1 MPGSGQPGNASVRSQ
16 EIKRRMRTRFTWI
29 VAVLALVAV
38 GFLMACS
45 TKYKSSSNGLVVVPT
60 QGSAVMQTFS
70 LNLSNGHVSQINNS
84 AGPPTPGL
92 PGAVI
97 LDPAGAFAYVATT
110 VDCTPTLG
118 PNTSLTAV
126 QGAIVTYK
134 IDSDGKLAAG
144 STQFLQGNPAY
155 PSTFPTC
162 GLDDTTNPNAGSPA
176 AAMAIDSAGKF
187 LFVAIASGGATY
199 TTNLDTVPIST
210 VATLDSVGIEVFAI
224 GANATLTEVSG
235 SPFVLPGEA
244 GGGGSPAPSALAVTP
259 TAFPIEFA
267 SCSGHSAPSTENLY
281 VTDSVNNALL
291 NYTVSSAGVLML
303 VPASAG
309 SPGVLTGSLPSGVA
323 VDSCGQFVYVANS
336 TSNSV
341 SAFTICT
348 AVSQNCLQGDYSLRP
363 VSGSPYPAGDKPGP
377 IAIDPFAKYVYVVD
391 HGSSQV
397 SGFRISPSD
406 GSLTTIAGTPVPT
419 NSGPNSIAIRSDGAW
434 IFVANFD
441 SANVSQYAITQA
453 TGALTSQAPF
463 TTLNQ
468 PTGVAVK

>member
-1 MPGSGQPGNASVRSQ
+1 MDGHSRLQIAFMPGSGRPGNASARSQ
-16 EIKRRMRTRFTWI
+16 EIKQRMRTRFTWI
-29 VAVLALVAV
+29 LAILALVAV

-45 TKYKSSSNGLVVVPT
+45 THYKSSSNGLIVVPS

-70 LNLSNGHVSQINNS
+70 LNLAYGHVSQINNS

-97 LDPAGAFAYVATT
+97 LDPAGAYAYVAST

-118 PNTSLTAV
+118 TNTSLTAV

-134 IDSDGKLAAG
+134 INSDGKLAAG

-187 LFVAIASGGATY
+187 LFVAVASGGATY
-199 TTNLDTVPIST
+199 TTNLDTIPIST
-210 VATLDSVGIEVFAI
+210 VATLDSVGIAVFAI
-224 GANATLTEVSG
+224 GANATLTEVAG
-235 SPFVLPGEA
+235 SPFALPAEA
-244 GGGGSPAPSALAVTP
+244 GGGGSPSPSALAVTP

-267 SCSGHSAPSTENLY
+267 ACSGHTAPTTENLY

-291 NYTVSSAGVLML
+291 NYSISSAGVLTL
-303 VPASAG
+303 VPASV
-309 SPGVLTGSLPSGVA
+309 SEPGVLTGTLPSGVA
-323 VDSCGQFVYVANS
+323 VDSCGQFVYVANA

-348 AVSQNCLQGDYSLRP
+348 AVSQNCLQGDYSLQP
-363 VSGSPYPAGDKPGP
+363 VSSPYPAGDKPGP

-391 HGSSQV
+391 RGSSQV
-397 SGFRISPSD
+397 SG
-406 GSLTTIAGTPVPT
+406 
-419 NSGPNSIAIRSDGAW
+419 
-434 IFVANFD
+434 
-441 SANVSQYAITQA
+441 
-453 TGALTSQAPF
+453 
-463 TTLNQ
+463 
-468 PTGVAVK
+468 